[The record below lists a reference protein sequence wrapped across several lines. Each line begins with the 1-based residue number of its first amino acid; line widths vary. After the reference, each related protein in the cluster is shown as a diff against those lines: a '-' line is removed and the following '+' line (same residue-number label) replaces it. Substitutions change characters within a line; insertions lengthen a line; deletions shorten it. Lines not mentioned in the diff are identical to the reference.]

1 MQAIEH
7 WSIEHLREGL
17 RRGAYHSGGLTV
29 AEGGGKGMGR
39 IGHQVGLK
47 TRKGARPSP
56 LLVVAAFAAV
66 YLIWGSTYLAI
77 RVGIETLPPFLMAG
91 TRFLL
96 AGSVL
101 YIWARARG
109 AASPE
114 LRDWRAAAVTG
125 AALLL
130 VGNGLV
136 TWAEQ
141 FVASG
146 MAALL
151 IATEPLWV
159 VTINWALPGGER
171 PGGRTFVGLAVGFVG
186 VLMLVGAGAAEG
198 AVHPLSTGALVVA
211 ALSWAAGSL
220 YSVRVKGAAS
230 PLLAA
235 GMQMLAGGALLVV
248 ASSILGEWATF
259 AAGSIS
265 SRSLLAWGYLLVFGS
280 LVGFTAYSWLLKNV
294 TPERASTYAY
304 VNPVV
309 AVLLGWAVAGEQMT
323 SRTLVA
329 AAVIVGAVI
338 ITISGKKAKGE
349 REDERGS
356 RARGHRDD
364 DDNYAPGLVP
374 QRCVETTD

>member
-1 MQAIEH
+1 MRAIEH
-7 WSIEHLREGL
+7 WSIERLREGL
-17 RRGAYHSGGLTV
+17 RRGTYHRGSLNV
-29 AEGGGKGMGR
+29 AEGEGKGMDQ
-39 IGHQVGLK
+39 IEHQVGLK
-47 TRKGARPSP
+47 SRMGEEASP
-56 LLVVAAFAAV
+56 LLVVAAFAAI

-91 TRFLL
+91 TRFLI

-101 YIWARARG
+101 YVWARARG

-114 LRDWRAAAVTG
+114 RRDWRAAAITG

-136 TWAEQ
+136 GWAEQ

-146 MAALL
+146 FAALL

-159 VTINWALPGGER
+159 VMLNWALPGGER
-171 PGGRTFVGLAVGFVG
+171 PGGRTFAGLAVGFVG
-186 VLMLVGAGAAEG
+186 VAVLVGAGTAAG
-198 AVHPLSTGALVVA
+198 AVDPLSTGALVVA

-220 YSVRVKGAAS
+220 YSARVKGTAS

-235 GMQMLAGGALLVV
+235 GMQMLAGGALLLV
-248 ASSILGEWATF
+248 ASGVLGEWATF
-259 AAGSIS
+259 DAGSVS
-265 SRSLLAWGYLLVFGS
+265 SRSLLAWGYLLIFGS

-309 AVLLGWAVAGEQMT
+309 AVLLGWAVAGEQVT
-323 SRTLVA
+323 VRTLIA

-338 ITISGKKAKGE
+338 ITISGKKAKGR
-349 REDERGS
+349 REDDHGS
-356 RARGHRDD
+356 HARGHRDD
-364 DDNYAPGLVP
+364 DDNYASGFVP
-374 QRCVETTD
+374 QRCIETTE